1 MAYRDD
7 PYLKRMVWIAGESHC
22 LTTVEQEEGILTFTV
37 VYIFHCFFFV
47 TTVGRR
53 IGCDYYCLQT
63 IPFIDTHI
71 HSSQKPVL
79 GFLGVFWL
87 KRRWAWLKGKPM

>member
-37 VYIFHCFFFV
+37 VYIFYCFFLLLLLV
-47 TTVGRR
+47 EESVATTTVCKPSR
-53 IGCDYYCLQT
+53 LL
-63 IPFIDTHI
+63 THI
-71 HSSQKPVL
+71 YIVPKNQ
-79 GFLGVFWL
+79 FWVFS
-87 KRRWAWLKGKPM
+87 ASFG